1 MMKASKPSRMSD
13 LRVAAGEVAYPYD
26 FESLRPEAQH
36 QLVRTQAYSTPQHMV
51 DLESDLWLESNQIRP
66 KQIN

>member
-1 MMKASKPSRMSD
+1 MSD

-36 QLVRTQAYSTPQHMV
+36 QLVRTQAYSTPQHMLSWENRV
-51 DLESDLWLESNQIRP
+51 CPEDSYRYEFLELSIH
-66 KQIN
+66 

>member
-1 MMKASKPSRMSD
+1 MSD

-51 DLESDLWLESNQIRP
+51 DLDKNEVPVQIFTGTSSR
-66 KQIN
+66 NRVYAGSCR